1 MRLHEYQSKQ
11 IFNRYGIPIP
21 NGRVASSSGE
31 ARQIAEELGGRVVVK
46 AQVLVSGRGKAGGI
60 RLAKTTREAE
70 DLAASILGMEL
81 KGFPVRKVLVDEI
94 VNIQKEL
101 YLSVTTDRS
110 QRRPVM
116 VTSFSGGMNIEEIY
130 RTTPEKIFKMPIDP
144 LLGLRDFQSRDLAA
158 SIDLPKDLWKSFIQL
173 THDLWNVYID
183 FDATQVEVNPLVIT
197 TDLKLV
203 ALDGKISIDDNALF
217 RHPELTDFLD
227 TGIEQPVEIEARKF
241 GLSYVKLDG
250 NIGCLV
256 NGAGLAMSTMDII
269 RLNGGS
275 PANFLDIGGGANA
288 ERVSAALRIVLLD
301 PGVKTVLINI
311 FGGITRCDEVA
322 QGIMAALNEKP
333 VSIPVIVRLA
343 GTNAD
348 EGRRILDHPLL
359 KQADSINEAAGICI
373 GIAGKAD

>member
-46 AQVLVSGRGKAGGI
+46 AQVLVAGRGKAGGI

-70 DLAASILGMEL
+70 DLATSILGMEL

-101 YLSVTTDRS
+101 YLSVVTDRS
-110 QRRPVM
+110 LRKPVI
-116 VTSFSGGMNIEEIY
+116 VTSFTGGMNFEEIS
-130 RTTPEKIFKMPIDP
+130 RSTPEKITRIPLDP

-158 SIDLPKDLWKSFIQL
+158 SIDLPRELWKTFIQL
-173 THDLWNVYID
+173 TQDLWRVYCD
-183 FDATQVEVNPLVIT
+183 FDAIQVEINPLVIT
-197 TDLKLV
+197 AEQKLV

-217 RHPELTDFLD
+217 RHPELTDYIEI
-227 TGIEQPVEIEARKF
+227 GIEQPVEIEARKF
-241 GLSYVKLDG
+241 GLTYIKMDG

-256 NGAGLAMSTMDII
+256 NGAGLAMSTIDSI
-269 RLNGGS
+269 RMSGGE
-275 PANFLDIGGGANA
+275 PANFMDIGGGASA

-301 PGVKTVLINI
+301 PSVKSVLVNI
-311 FGGITRCDEVA
+311 IGGITRCDEVA
-322 QGIMAALNEKP
+322 HGIMAALNGKH
-333 VSIPVIVRLA
+333 VNIPIVVRLA

-348 EGRRILDHPLL
+348 EGRKILDHPMVKL
-359 KQADSINEAAGICI
+359 ADSINIAARICI
-373 GIAGKAD
+373 ETEEKVI